1 MSSLIYTL
9 STRLFMSTPST
20 LSKLLLALVL
30 GAAMVACSTPAETVA
45 SNESKQICKRETPTG
60 TGVARTQCRTE
71 EEMKILRE
79 QSQSAVTDI
88 TSKMPKQSPGN

>member
-1 MSSLIYTL
+1 MSI
-9 STRLFMSTPST
+9 PST
-20 LSKLLLALVL
+20 LSKPLFALIFVATLA
-30 GAAMVACSTPAETVA
+30 ACATPSETVA

-71 EEMKILRE
+71 EEMKTLRE

-88 TSKMPKQSPGN
+88 TSKMPKQNPGN